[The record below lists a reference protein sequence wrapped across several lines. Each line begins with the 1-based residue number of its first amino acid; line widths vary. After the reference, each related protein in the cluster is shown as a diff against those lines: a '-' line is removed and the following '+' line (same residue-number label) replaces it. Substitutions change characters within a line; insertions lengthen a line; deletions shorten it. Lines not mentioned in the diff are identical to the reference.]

1 MDEQARRL
9 IDGYIIC
16 ILVNNL
22 QRISLEF
29 CIFESCQV
37 SGAVCAVKLYI
48 LCIFMTDETV
58 LFVYNSYV
66 DLEII
71 SILLGMRES
80 VVDAVS
86 YRIETSNKRF
96 AFRSLWTPSG
106 GARS

>member
-1 MDEQARRL
+1 
-9 IDGYIIC
+9 
-16 ILVNNL
+16 
-22 QRISLEF
+22 
-29 CIFESCQV
+29 
-37 SGAVCAVKLYI
+37 
-48 LCIFMTDETV
+48 MTDETV

-106 GARS
+106 CARLCLTAVSAHISDYKLSFARKPSRQSATG